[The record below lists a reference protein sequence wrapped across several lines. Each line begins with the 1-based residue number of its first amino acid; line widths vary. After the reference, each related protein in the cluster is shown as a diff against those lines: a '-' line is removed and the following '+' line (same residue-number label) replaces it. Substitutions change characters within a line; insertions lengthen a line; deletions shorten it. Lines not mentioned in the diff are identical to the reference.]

1 MNEDTAPNEG
11 QERKT
16 NRSRRSIPGVFL
28 RIILVLL
35 TGGIIGAVVY
45 FSAAGWV
52 PYLEQRIFEPI
63 GRNHE
68 IVLEV
73 AATQHALEDQLT
85 VLLENQEKNLLSSDQ
100 SLESTIASAEY
111 KIDQLQAE
119 IETLTAYSFTQ
130 VPALLATLSANQ
142 QAGELQL
149 SALATAQMEYLG
161 TGFETEFER
170 IIALL
175 SRANQFLLHD
185 NYGLAEDQL
194 AAVQQI
200 LLEMEEKLDDSQR
213 VQALD
218 LLNLIEE
225 VMTDL
230 PNQPALASGKLELAW
245 QLALLGFQDL
255 PAKDLQ
261 ITPSPTQGES
271 ITPTPT
277 PNQ

>member
-73 AATQHALEDQLT
+73 AATQHALENQLT

-130 VPALLATLSANQ
+130 VPALLATLTANQ

>member
-1 MNEDTAPNEG
+1 MNEETAPNEG
-11 QERKT
+11 EERKT
-16 NRSRRSIPGVFL
+16 SRSTKSIPGVIL

-35 TGGIIGAVVY
+35 TGGVIGTVVY

-63 GRNHE
+63 SRNHD

-73 AATQHALEDQLT
+73 VATQHALENQLA
-85 VLLENQEKNLLSSDQ
+85 VLLEDQGKNPLSSDQ
-100 SLESTIASAEY
+100 NLASTIASAGH

-119 IETLTAYSFTQ
+119 IETVSDYSFTQ
-130 VPALLATLSANQ
+130 VPALLATLTANQ
-142 QAGELQL
+142 QAGEIHL

-161 TGFETEFER
+161 NGFESEFVR

-194 AAVQQI
+194 AAAQQI
-200 LLEMEEKLDDSQR
+200 LLEMEEKLDDWQR

-218 LLNLIEE
+218 LLNLLEG
-225 VMTDL
+225 VMADL

-245 QLALLGFQDL
+245 QLALLGFQAL
-255 PAKDLQ
+255 PVNNLKA
-261 ITPSPTQGES
+261 TPSPTQGES

>member
-130 VPALLATLSANQ
+130 VPALLATLTANQ